1 MPTQHQATHTPPR
14 GILQD
19 AGELA
24 VLTENEAP
32 TRHRFAMVVS
42 FNSEEDLKRALAEHR
57 CAYRDGQ
64 AIQERMHEE
73 VRHDG

>member
-1 MPTQHQATHTPPR
+1 MTRQQMVSHTTPR

-24 VLTENEAP
+24 VLTENEGA
-32 TRHRFAMVVS
+32 TRHRFAMVVA
-42 FNSEEDLKRALAEHR
+42 FDSEQDLKRAIAEHR

-64 AIQERMHEE
+64 AIQERAHEE
-73 VRHDG
+73 GQANG

>member
-32 TRHRFAMVVS
+32 TRHRFA
-42 FNSEEDLKRALAEHR
+42 
-57 CAYRDGQ
+57 YRDGQ